1 MPSRLADELA
11 DHQTLAARVARELRP
26 EIERAAELVRA
37 AFARGG
43 RLYAFGNGGSA
54 ADAQHLAAEM
64 AGRFRADRRPFPAI
78 ALAANAP
85 ILTCIGNDYDFAE
98 VFARQIEALAVPG
111 DLAVGLSTSGESENV
126 VRGLRA
132 AKSLG
137 VQTIALTGGAGG
149 RAAAS
154 ADVALLVPSHVTA
167 RIQEMHI
174 LIIHLIC
181 AVIDEWA
188 AELSPAGPA

>member
-11 DHQTLAARVARELRP
+11 DHQALAARVARELRP

-64 AGRFRADRRPFPAI
+64 VGRFRADRRPFPAV

-111 DLAVGLSTSGESENV
+111 DLAVGLSTSGEAENV

-149 RAAAS
+149 RAAAA

-181 AVIDEWA
+181 SAIDEWA